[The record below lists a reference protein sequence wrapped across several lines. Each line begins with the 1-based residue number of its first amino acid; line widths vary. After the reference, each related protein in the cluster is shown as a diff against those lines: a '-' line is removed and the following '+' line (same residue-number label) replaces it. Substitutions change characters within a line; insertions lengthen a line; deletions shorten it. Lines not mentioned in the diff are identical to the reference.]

1 MNATETNILKIL
13 NRNFLSGPKY
23 IMNNLH
29 VYNWESDYL
38 AITTSLYAY
47 EIEVKI
53 SHSDFIADFKKT
65 SKHLV
70 LSGSSNKRGVPD
82 YKRGCPNYFWYACP
96 PGIIQENE
104 VPLYAGLI
112 YVDVKTNRYSVIR
125 SAPRIHK
132 EKFDSSLHKLEEKF
146 YYNMNT
152 WKARAE
158 DKRYGDP
165 EEIKKKG
172 VKQGARAVRESAW
185 RAFQRSCPFYFM
197 DGGNEDFPMCC
208 NDEITEKFQFKD
220 CYLQCERG
228 KIFKKLLK

>member
-1 MNATETNILKIL
+1 MNVTEANILKIL
-13 NRNFLSGPKY
+13 NRNFLSNPKY
-23 IMNNLH
+23 LMNNLH

-53 SHSDFIADFKKT
+53 SHADFFADFKKT

-70 LSGSSNKRGVPD
+70 LSGSSDNKGVPD
-82 YKRGCPNYFWYACP
+82 YKKGCPNYFWYACP
-96 PGIIQENE
+96 PGIISENE

-112 YVDVKTNRYSVIR
+112 YVNLDNKRYNVIR
-125 SAPRIHK
+125 QAPRIHK
-132 EKFDSSLHKLEEKF
+132 EKFDSVLHKLEEKF
-146 YYNMNT
+146 YYNMKT

-158 DKRYGDP
+158 DSRYGDP
-165 EEIKKKG
+165 EEARKKG
-172 VKQGARAVRESAW
+172 VKQGAQAVRESAW
-185 RAFQRSCPFYFM
+185 TAFQRSCPFCYM
-197 DGGNEDFPMCC
+197 DNGKENFPMCC
-208 NDEITEKFQFKD
+208 NDEVIEKFQFKD